1 MKVLAIDTTTEICGL
16 ALCDEGGIVEAQVF
30 RQQREV
36 SRQWAVRLRGILERA
51 GLSLPQIEGFVVNIG
66 PGSFTGV
73 RVGVT
78 AAKVFAHSLSKP
90 LLGLNT
96 LELLVL
102 PFRGL
107 VSSSLCPIVFCR
119 KGEIYAA
126 LYRFDNRE
134 LRVLKE
140 PRSLP
145 IDCFP
150 SFLGEESE
158 TLLCGE
164 VEWVKNLSFRGSV
177 RWAEPRYYFP
187 DITILALEGRR
198 RLLMGQRDD
207 PNLLVP
213 FYLKLSQAEERLAPS
228 VG

>member
-1 MKVLAIDTTTEICGL
+1 MRVLAIDTATEICGL
-16 ALCDEGGIVEAQVF
+16 ALCNEGGIIEAQTF

-36 SRQWAVRLRGILERA
+36 SRQWAVRLRSILERT
-51 GLSLPQIEGFVVNIG
+51 GLSLSQIEGFVVNIG

-107 VSSSLCPIVFCR
+107 VFSSLCPIVFCR
-119 KGEIYAA
+119 RGEIYTA
-126 LYRFDNRE
+126 LYRFDDQE
-134 LRVLKE
+134 LRVLKD

-145 IDCFP
+145 IDQFP
-150 SFLGEESE
+150 AFLGEESE

-164 VEWVKNLSFRGSV
+164 IAWVKNLPFKSSV
-177 RWAEPRYYFP
+177 RWAEPRYHFP
-187 DITILALEGRR
+187 DITVLALEGRR
-198 RLLMGQRDD
+198 RLLMGQRDE
-207 PNLLVP
+207 PNLLIP
-213 FYLKLSQAEERLAPS
+213 FYLKLSQAEERFASS